1 MTDPVSDPLVAFA
14 VKWEPYG
21 GASADD
27 VLVEFGLDMSEY
39 RLRLFRKLSRPDRAG
54 VSAPLRDRLIAYSLI
69 PVHRAPRTGE

>member
-1 MTDPVSDPLVAFA
+1 MSDQVSDPLVAFA

-39 RLRLFRKLSRPDRAG
+39 RLRLFQKISRADRAG
-54 VSAPLRDRLIAYSLI
+54 VSAPLRSRLVSYALVA
-69 PVHRAPRTGE
+69 VHRAPRIGK